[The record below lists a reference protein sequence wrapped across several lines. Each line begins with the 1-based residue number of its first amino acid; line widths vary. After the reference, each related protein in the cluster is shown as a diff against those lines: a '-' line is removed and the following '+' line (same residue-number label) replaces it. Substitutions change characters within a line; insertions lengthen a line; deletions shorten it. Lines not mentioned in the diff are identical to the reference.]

1 MAVFLMILIF
11 KNLINASLSAW
22 IEAMTFFFKI
32 MIGILVTKQVI
43 F

>member
-1 MAVFLMILIF
+1 MAVFLMILKYL
-11 KNLINASLSAW
+11 KNLSAW